1 MIYIFAVLWVIAG
14 IICAGVMTYLDP
26 FEWEDEPMLVTF
38 IGLTMWW
45 LMALLFIACSIINLL
60 SHGGQFVYGF
70 LTGLNK
76 KSIDKYTTT

>member
-26 FEWEDEPMLVTF
+26 FEWEDEPMFVTF
-38 IGLTMWW
+38 IGLTIWW

-60 SHGGQFVYGF
+60 SHCGQFVYGF

>member
-1 MIYIFAVLWVIAG
+1 MVYIFAVLWVIAG

-26 FEWEDEPMLVTF
+26 FEWEDQPIIVTL

-45 LMALLFIACSIINLL
+45 LMALLFVVYGVIYLL

-76 KSIDKYTTT
+76 KSTDKYTTT